1 MVLLLFSG
9 SGKIQDLQFRSQW
22 FMISQKGIN
31 GFTSL
36 EKLTFAKNDRWGE
49 AIDERICVPRQS
61 KSFILFLHYN
71 VPKESFNHNL
81 SPKC

>member
-1 MVLLLFSG
+1 MMVFCFFTG

-61 KSFILFLHYN
+61 ESFMLYFILQFTKIIIE
-71 VPKESFNHNL
+71 P
-81 SPKC
+81 